1 MATASGIK
9 PGRLPDMP
17 DTVQIDTTFSRL
29 KSRSSS
35 WFQEFEERFNRTLL
49 ILLTDKYEKC
59 AI

>member
-1 MATASGIK
+1 
-9 PGRLPDMP
+9 MP

-49 ILLTDKYEKC
+49 IEGVEQTFLTTLPFSHHLRTS
-59 AI
+59 IQML

>member
-1 MATASGIK
+1 
-9 PGRLPDMP
+9 MP

-49 ILLTDKYEKC
+49 IYYVKK
-59 AI
+59 IG